1 MIRSMFQILRID
13 DPSRTEYL
21 SPLTDLVR
29 KQGSLT
35 IATLNYDRSVENVA
49 EAAGEPYDT
58 GIETWL
64 ESGVLD
70 WPEKG
75 LRLLKLHGLLT
86 GSSNVQISSASFR
99 SSASAKSL
107 ARMRRHRRPTQA
119 GARSCPMRLA
129 VPPAVQV
136 PTSPEP
142 SIPGPVDLG
151 GDEPDVLVVLRPDG
165 LRIAQCSAARDRQT
179 FRDPVD
185 ESLRDVETTIGD
197 GSRLQVQVQ
206 VQERVREQA
215 RERAGPRASRH
226 RYRTLRR

>member
-1 MIRSMFQILRID
+1 
-13 DPSRTEYL
+13 
-21 SPLTDLVR
+21 
-29 KQGSLT
+29 
-35 IATLNYDRSVENVA
+35 
-49 EAAGEPYDT
+49 
-58 GIETWL
+58 
-64 ESGVLD
+64 
-70 WPEKG
+70 
-75 LRLLKLHGLLT
+75 
-86 GSSNVQISSASFR
+86 
-99 SSASAKSL
+99 
-107 ARMRRHRRPTQA
+107 
-119 GARSCPMRLA
+119 MRLA